1 LRIVKLYAENAAT
14 RFRQLITDILVV
26 VWVYVWIS
34 LGAKFYDLVQKLAVP
49 GQKLEGAGNGLSDN
63 LGRAGDRIDDVPGVG
78 DSVAAPF
85 RSAAN
90 AARSIAT
97 AGRDQQEIVG
107 DLALGLSLMLVAVP
121 LALVLFLWLPLRV
134 RWVRRATAAAR
145 LRGVTAGRDLLA
157 LRALTTQPL
166 RRLVALDPHIAAAWR
181 RGDPEAVSKLAS
193 LELGSLGLR

>member
-1 LRIVKLYAENAAT
+1 VKLYAENPAT
-14 RFRQLITDILVV
+14 RFRQLFTDILVV

-34 LGAKFYDLVQKLAVP
+34 LAVKLYDLVQKLAVP

-90 AARSIAT
+90 AARSIAN

-107 DLALGLSLMLVAVP
+107 DLAWALALMLLVLP
-121 LALVLFLWLPLRV
+121 LALILFVWLPLRV
-134 RWVRRATAAAR
+134 RWVRRASSAAR

-157 LRALTTQPL
+157 LRALATQPL
-166 RRLVALDPHIAAAWR
+166 GRLVALDPHIAAAWR
-181 RGDPEAVSKLAS
+181 RGDPEAVGKLAS

>member
-1 LRIVKLYAENAAT
+1 VKLYAENAAT
-14 RFRQLITDILVV
+14 RFRQLFTDIIVV
-26 VWVYVWIS
+26 AWVYVWIT
-34 LGAKFYDLVQKLAVP
+34 LGMKFYDLVQKLAVP
-49 GQKLEGAGNGLSDN
+49 GQKIEGAGNGLADN

-78 DSVAAPF
+78 GSVAAPF
-85 RSAAN
+85 RSAAD
-90 AARSIAT
+90 AAKSLAD

-107 DLALGLSLMLVAVP
+107 DLALALSLTLVALP
-121 LALVLFLWLPLRV
+121 LGLVLFVWLPLRV
-134 RWVRRATAAAR
+134 RWVRRATAATR

-166 RRLVALDPHIAAAWR
+166 RRLVAIDPHIAAAWR